1 MGYMI
6 FEQQV
11 AKHLQF
17 LRDAGLELTNLI
29 IDSQAFI
36 RSRTKGESGRG
47 EYAYKTVSRIL
58 ENGLMGLLTWCRC
71 ESGEVYTCKT
81 YGWPCDQAEKER
93 FFSNTVSQTTCQPV
107 MSKNI
112 SVDSDREKIN
122 KFWER
127 SSRHGISD
135 YLQRKGVGAY
145 RIRFRENQ
153 YGRVAV
159 VPVVDVQ
166 DNLCGYQILNTNGS
180 KAFAKGMQLKGAF
193 HRLTKLVDGTA
204 IGVAESYVTAATCL
218 ELVQMPMVTVFTS
231 NNLEHVAVALQKRY
245 PKSPL
250 VIFADN
256 DTHLGENKG
265 VINAVKALKL
275 VKCEGIVLTPQFKNC
290 PRGQEYSD
298 WNDLVRENGRLD
310 ALVQMAE
317 GLNQT
322 KDDRIER
329 FSIIVNELL
338 NF

>member
-1 MGYMI
+1 MEYMI
-6 FEQQV
+6 FEQQI

-29 IDSQAFI
+29 IDSQDFI
-36 RSRTKGESGRG
+36 RSRTKGELGRG
-47 EYAYKTVSRIL
+47 EYAYKTVSRTL
-58 ENGLMGLLTWCRC
+58 DNGLMGLLTWCRC
-71 ESGEVYTCKT
+71 EGGEVYTCKT
-81 YGWPCDQAEKER
+81 YGWPCNQVEKER
-93 FFSNTVSQTTCQPV
+93 FFSNMVPQIACQPV
-107 MSKNI
+107 SKNI
-112 SVDSDREKIN
+112 PVDSDREKIN
-122 KFWER
+122 KFWEL

-166 DNLCGYQILNTNGS
+166 DNLCGYQILNASGS

-193 HRLTKLVDGTA
+193 HRLTKLVDSTA
-204 IGVAESYVTAATCL
+204 IGIAESYITAATCL
-218 ELVQMPMVTVFTS
+218 ELVQMPMVTAFTS
-231 NNLEHVAVALQKRY
+231 NNLENVAGALQKCY

-250 VIFADN
+250 IIFADN
-256 DTHLGENKG
+256 DAHLGENKG
-265 VINAVKALKL
+265 VINAVNALKRVNCGGL
-275 VKCEGIVLTPQFKNC
+275 VLIPQFKNC
-290 PRGQEYSD
+290 PQGQEYSD
-298 WNDLVRENGRLD
+298 WNDLVRESGRLE

-317 GLNQT
+317 GLSQT

-329 FSIIVNELL
+329 FSIAVNELL